1 MPHITVYQ
9 KTTFLKLLV
18 QVLDNQLMHVA
29 IGNCAINYEC
39 SMIILQCFLNGHCGL
54 LLILGWL
61 LVTEGEMGTLDS
73 MN

>member
-1 MPHITVYQ
+1 
-9 KTTFLKLLV
+9 
-18 QVLDNQLMHVA
+18 MHVA